1 MLTAAAGDWH
11 AMSATNCADKVTD
24 SAVTPSKRIL
34 KMSIVPISIC
44 VCKIK
49 DILFHGKLN

>member
-24 SAVTPSKRIL
+24 FANAPSKRIL

-44 VCKIK
+44 VSKIERYS
-49 DILFHGKLN
+49 FPW

>member
-24 SAVTPSKRIL
+24 SADAPSKRIL

-49 DILFHGKLN
+49 RYSFPW